1 MYYNDNERNVWYY
14 NHLILLIYMTNK
26 NFLTFS
32 FKNYVVIKFV
42 VLITIWLGQ
51 HNFFNEKV
59 RKFLSVTYQQIMV
72 ARTKTFLSVTTRI
85 HYRFCGQVLC
95 TDCNYSRNF
104 HVNIVKIIIPFGRRE
119 HSTRKICVCQFLHI
133 LQVSQNND
141 ALYERISRYGLSR
154 IKQQQSTFIINSHRP
169 NWFGRCNCCRGKT
182 R

>member
-32 FKNYVVIKFV
+32 FKNYIVIKFV

-119 HSTRKICVCQFLHI
+119 HSTRKNMRMSIFAYPASKSKQRCLIRKDLALWTFADQTATINFHHQLTSSELVR
-133 LQVSQNND
+133 QV
-141 ALYERISRYGLSR
+141 
-154 IKQQQSTFIINSHRP
+154 
-169 NWFGRCNCCRGKT
+169 
-182 R
+182 